1 MPVEP
6 LQMNRRL
13 ALACLVFA
21 AATIVGIDGCGKQAS
36 GERSLNYP
44 LQVLCTTGQVA
55 DLVRNVGGRHVTVD
69 ALMGPSVDP
78 HQYKATLGDRRKME
92 DADVIFYNGLHLE
105 GRMTDALEDMGRR
118 RAVYAVTEGIPREKL
133 RKPEE
138 FEGGYD
144 PHVWFD
150 VRLWILCTEEVSRRL
165 IELDPEHEADY
176 RGNASSYIKH
186 LRVLDQT
193 SRDELAAIPKAQR
206 VLVTAHDA
214 FGYFGQAYDIEVR
227 GLQGISTADETDI
240 ATKQKLVDLLVE
252 RKVKAVFVESSVP
265 HRNVEN
271 LIDLCARRGHTLT
284 IGGELYSDA
293 MGPEG
298 SSEATYDGMFVYNVK
313 TIVEAL
319 K

>member
-1 MPVEP
+1 
-6 LQMNRRL
+6 MNRLLLLICLGFAAL
-13 ALACLVFA
+13 ALAA
-21 AATIVGIDGCGKQAS
+21 VGCNPTS
-36 GERSLNYP
+36 GDRSLGYP
-44 LQVLCTTGQVA
+44 VQVLCTTGQVA
-55 DLVRNVGGRHVTVD
+55 DLARNVGGRHVTVE

-118 RAVYAVTEGIPREKL
+118 RAVHAVTAGIPRDKL

-150 VRLWILCTEEVSRRL
+150 VQLWMLCTDEVARRF

-176 RGNASSYIKH
+176 RESASSYKRH
-186 LRVLDQT
+186 LKVLDVT
-193 SRDELAAIPKAQR
+193 SRNELAAIPKERR

-240 ATKQKLVDLLVE
+240 ASKQKLVDLLVE

-271 LIDLCARRGHTLT
+271 LIDLCDRRGHELK

-293 MGPEG
+293 MGSEG
-298 SSEATYDGMFVYNVK
+298 TPEATYDGMFTYNVK
-313 TIVEAL
+313 TIVDAL